1 MKNIQTVGHA
11 KFWKDDNN
19 IINLKFNSIEDYYI
33 FDLSAAKK
41 YASIIT
47 DLCNGRP
54 MSFIIDLRGFHG
66 TFSTEAANFI
76 AKSSDLIKLR
86 ISEAFIL
93 NSIGTKLLIASYK
106 RIYDPLTPH
115 ITCNDIETATQYC
128 IENSDL
134 YDKGS

>member
-11 KFWKDDNN
+11 KFWKDENN

-33 FDLSAAKK
+33 FDITAAKK
-41 YASIIT
+41 YVSVIKN
-47 DLCNGRP
+47 LCNGNP
-54 MSFIIDLRGFHG
+54 MSIIIDLRGFHG

-76 AKSSDLIKLR
+76 AKSSDLLKLR

-115 ITCNDIETATQYC
+115 ITCNDYETATLYC
-128 IENSDL
+128 KEARDL
-134 YDKGS
+134 YFESS